1 MNAQPIIFDGH
12 IFDGHNDL
20 LTRLWLSSAE
30 DPVHDF
36 IHSELPGHLD
46 LQRCRKAGWMGGLFS
61 IFLPPY
67 AYVKNNHPE
76 KLLNASGLHLSADSD
91 ADFDPQQIVDICCAQ
106 LELAQQLQD
115 RSEGQIQI
123 CTTLA
128 QIKACQHN
136 QQLAIVLHLE
146 GAEVLA
152 IKPELLDFFYN
163 AGLRSIGPL
172 WNRKSIFGDGL
183 NASFPHSPDTGSGL
197 TKQGKDLILECSKKN
212 MLIDVSHMNER
223 AFWDT
228 LEIINQPIVATHS
241 NAHALCP
248 QARNLTDSQLNAIKK
263 SSGIVGVNFDVAF
276 LRADGQRN
284 TQTSLDVIV
293 DHLDYLVDHLG
304 EDHVGFGSDFDGCL
318 LPDELADVSQIYR
331 LIECMQQRHFS
342 NELIEKITARNWFE
356 VLDKIWK

>member
-1 MNAQPIIFDGH
+1 MNSQPI

-20 LTRLWLSSAE
+20 LTRLWLSSAD

-36 IHSELPGHLD
+36 IYGTLPGHLD
-46 LQRCRKAGWMGGLFS
+46 LARCRQAGWMGGLFS

-67 AYVKNNHPE
+67 AYVKNNHPN
-76 KLLNASGLHLSADSD
+76 KLANPSNSD
-91 ADFDPQQIVDICCAQ
+91 FTAQEIVDICCAQ
-106 LELAQQLQD
+106 LALAQQLQA
-115 RSEGQIQI
+115 RSNGQIQI
-123 CTTLA
+123 CTSVA
-128 QIKACQHN
+128 QIKACQQN

-146 GAEVLA
+146 GAEFLA
-152 IKPELLDFFYN
+152 IEPDLLNVFYE

-172 WNRKSIFGDGL
+172 WNRKSLFGDGL

-197 TKQGKDLILECSKKN
+197 TREGKDLILACRDKH

-228 LEIINQPIVATHS
+228 LEIADQPIVATHS

-248 QARNLTDSQLNAIKK
+248 QARNLTDRQLAAIKQ
-263 SSGIVGVNFDVAF
+263 SGGLVGVNFDVAF
-276 LRADGQRN
+276 LRADGQRD

-293 DHLDYLVDHLG
+293 DHLAYLIDHLG

-318 LPDELADVSQIYR
+318 LPDELSDISQISK
-331 LIECMQQRHFS
+331 LIERMQQRHFS
-342 NELIEKITARNWFE
+342 DALIEKVTSKNWFK
-356 VLDKIWK
+356 VLGEIWQ

>member
-1 MNAQPIIFDGH
+1 MSAQPI

-20 LTRLWLSSAE
+20 LTRLWLSPNA

-36 IHSELPGHLD
+36 IHGTLPGHMD
-46 LQRCRKAGWMGGLFS
+46 LQRCRQAGWMGGLFS

-67 AYVKNNHPE
+67 AYVKNNHPD
-76 KLLNASGLHLSADSD
+76 KLLTPSGSGSAS
-91 ADFDPQQIVDICCAQ
+91 DFSPQQVIDICCEQ
-106 LELAQQLQD
+106 LALAQQLQA
-115 RSEGQIQI
+115 RSDGQIQI
-123 CTTLA
+123 CTSLA
-128 QIKACQHN
+128 QIQACQ
-136 QQLAIVLHLE
+136 QQQKLAIVLHME

-152 IKPELLDFFYN
+152 IQPELLEVFYN

-183 NASFPHSPDTGSGL
+183 NAPFPHSPDIGSGL
-197 TKQGKDLILECSKKN
+197 TQQGKDLILTCSEKH

-228 LEIINQPIVATHS
+228 LETISQPIVATHS
-241 NAHALCP
+241 NAHALCQ
-248 QARNLTDSQLNAIKK
+248 QARNLTDQQLAAIKQ
-263 SSGIVGVNFDVAF
+263 SDGMVGVNFDVAF

-293 DHLDYLVDHLG
+293 DHLDYLINHLG

-318 LPDELADVSQIYR
+318 LPDDLADVSHLYR
-331 LIECMQQRHFS
+331 LVERLQQRHFS
-342 NELIEKITARNWFE
+342 DPLIDKIMSKNWFA
-356 VLDKIWK
+356 VLDKIWQG

>member
-1 MNAQPIIFDGH
+1 MNNQPI

-20 LTRLWLSSAE
+20 LTRLWLSSAD

-36 IHSELPGHLD
+36 IYGTLPGHLD
-46 LQRCRKAGWMGGLFS
+46 LKRCQQAGWMGGLFS

-67 AYVKNNHPE
+67 AYVKNNHPD
-76 KLLNASGLHLSADSD
+76 KLFSPSNSD
-91 ADFDPQQIVDICCAQ
+91 FTPQEIVDICCAQ
-106 LELAQQLQD
+106 LELAQQLQA
-115 RSEGQIQI
+115 RSDGQIQI
-123 CTTLA
+123 CTSVA
-128 QIKACQHN
+128 QIKSCQQN

-146 GAEVLA
+146 GAEFLA
-152 IKPELLDFFYN
+152 IEPDLLDIFYE

-172 WNRKSIFGDGL
+172 WNRKSLFGDGL

-197 TKQGKDLILECSKKN
+197 TCEGKELILACRDKH

-228 LEIINQPIVATHS
+228 LEIVDQPVVATHS

-248 QARNLTDSQLNAIKK
+248 QARNLTDQQLAGIKQ
-263 SSGIVGVNFDVAF
+263 SGGLVGVNFDVAF
-276 LRADGQRN
+276 LRADGQRD

-293 DHLDYLVDHLG
+293 DHLAYLIDHLG

-318 LPDELADVSQIYR
+318 LPDELSDISQITK
-331 LIECMQQRHFS
+331 LIERMQQRHFS
-342 NELIEKITARNWFE
+342 DALIEKITSKNWFA
-356 VLDKIWK
+356 VLDKIWQ

>member
-1 MNAQPIIFDGH
+1 MNTQPV

-36 IHSELPGHLD
+36 IYGTLPGHLD
-46 LQRCRKAGWMGGLFS
+46 LKRCQKAGWMGGLFS

-67 AYVKNNHPE
+67 AYVKNNHPD
-76 KLLNASGLHLSADSD
+76 KLNNPSHSD
-91 ADFDPQQIVDICCAQ
+91 FTPQEIIDICRAQ
-106 LELAQQLQD
+106 LALAQQLQA
-115 RSEGQIQI
+115 RSDGQIQI
-123 CTTLA
+123 CTSIA
-128 QIKACQHN
+128 QIRACQKN

-146 GAEVLA
+146 GAEFLA
-152 IKPELLDFFYN
+152 IKPELLDVFYES
-163 AGLRSIGPL
+163 GLRSIGPL
-172 WNRKSIFGDGL
+172 WNRKSLFGDGL

-197 TKQGKDLILECSKKN
+197 TNQGKDLILSCRNKR

-228 LEIINQPIVATHS
+228 LEIADQPIVATHS
-241 NAHALCP
+241 NAHALCQ
-248 QARNLTDSQLNAIKK
+248 QARNLTDRQLAAIKQ
-263 SSGIVGVNFDVAF
+263 SDGMVGVNFDVAF

-293 DHLDYLVDHLG
+293 DHLAYLIDHLG

-318 LPDELADVSQIYR
+318 LPDDLSDISRLEV
-331 LIECMQQRHFS
+331 LIERMQQRHFS
-342 NELIEKITARNWFE
+342 DQLIEKVTSKNWFS
-356 VLDKIWK
+356 VLNKIWQ